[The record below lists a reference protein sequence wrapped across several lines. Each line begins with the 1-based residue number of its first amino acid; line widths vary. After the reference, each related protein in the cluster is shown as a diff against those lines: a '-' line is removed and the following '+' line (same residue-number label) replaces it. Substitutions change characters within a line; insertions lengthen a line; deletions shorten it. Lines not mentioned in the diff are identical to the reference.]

1 MKDHSRCLALF
12 FLIAC
17 CCASASPQS
26 ACPGINLPQPAP
38 GANIFNARQEAALG
52 DAMDAGIRQT
62 MRVVQDPAL
71 IQPLVTIADR
81 LEAQMPSGH
90 PQFRIVLFDATS
102 ADAFSIPGHIYISR
116 KLVALTRSEGEM
128 AGILAHEMGH
138 VLAHHSAT
146 QATENLRRV
155 LQVTQVGD
163 DADVVA
169 KWNLYLNNYKRVRYT
184 SSDEARSQKT
194 ENQHQEQADSIALS
208 LVAKAGYSAQAFVDA
223 FDRIA
228 ETKGKT
234 GNAWTDLF
242 GDTPPDSKRLRQ
254 LVKERPVLP
263 ADCVLAHGDSIPKY
277 TAWRSK
283 VIEQQAEAR
292 TLKVSGLISQR
303 PLTERL
309 RPQVSHIR
317 ISPDGRYVLA
327 QDDSN
332 VYVLTRLPLKSLFR
346 IDAADASPAQF
357 TPDSSGVVFQ
367 IASAGA
373 SPRVEHWEIAAR
385 KRMDVRE
392 IYVRRGCLLSTLSP
406 DGRTLACL
414 TSGGTDI
421 GYTFDLYLFDTA
433 SGDSFFQKKDW
444 VFINPRSFNIIAI
457 WRIALGIAGAN
468 EDLYDQLSRLAISP
482 DGHYLVAQSL
492 TNTLAMDLTTRSPIN
507 IPGNV
512 KELLNYGRFTF
523 LSDGRFAGVTGSR
536 EDKVNVV
543 EFPSGRSINK
553 DILVGGAKIS
563 RVARGDFLFLR
574 PIKDNPLGVLALKD
588 GRIFFQSKRTAF
600 DIWDTQG
607 IGERENGDLIVLDL
621 ATAKVLESV
630 ALPEAQLG
638 SVRAAAASPDL
649 NWLAVSQ
656 NSRGAVWNVQTGQ
669 RLYHLRGFH
678 GADFSPQGD
687 VMVDFPKYLKT
698 ERSIVS
704 LALDHEFIQPK
715 YTLDEKEHTFQ
726 NGRYLLTIV
735 SDETGGN
742 PDRNVTFEVRDVANH
757 ELLWSKH
764 FAQERPGY
772 FTDSNA
778 NSLVL
783 YWQAGSKEIQ
793 SLIKQDREAES
804 KLAVFKS
811 REGIDYVEVVDLDT
825 GKLRFSVAIDT
836 GKNSIRV
843 SEMVASSDRLVLAD
857 DNNRVLVFG
866 SNGGQIGTLL
876 GSRPEISRT
885 ANLITTRT
893 QNGELTLYE
902 LQTLQPRAVN
912 NFDSRV
918 AFTAFSADGKRL
930 LVLSANQTIYLL
942 DTAAH

>member
-1 MKDHSRCLALF
+1 
-12 FLIAC
+12 
-17 CCASASPQS
+17 
-26 ACPGINLPQPAP
+26 
-38 GANIFNARQEAALG
+38 
-52 DAMDAGIRQT
+52 
-62 MRVVQDPAL
+62 
-71 IQPLVTIADR
+71 
-81 LEAQMPSGH
+81 
-90 PQFRIVLFDATS
+90 
-102 ADAFSIPGHIYISR
+102 
-116 KLVALTRSEGEM
+116 
-128 AGILAHEMGH
+128 
-138 VLAHHSAT
+138 
-146 QATENLRRV
+146 
-155 LQVTQVGD
+155 
-163 DADVVA
+163 
-169 KWNLYLNNYKRVRYT
+169 
-184 SSDEARSQKT
+184 
-194 ENQHQEQADSIALS
+194 
-208 LVAKAGYSAQAFVDA
+208 
-223 FDRIA
+223 
-228 ETKGKT
+228 
-234 GNAWTDLF
+234 
-242 GDTPPDSKRLRQ
+242 
-254 LVKERPVLP
+254 
-263 ADCVLAHGDSIPKY
+263 
-277 TAWRSK
+277 
-283 VIEQQAEAR
+283 
-292 TLKVSGLISQR
+292 
-303 PLTERL
+303 
-309 RPQVSHIR
+309 
-317 ISPDGRYVLA
+317 
-327 QDDSN
+327 
-332 VYVLTRLPLKSLFR
+332 
-346 IDAADASPAQF
+346 
-357 TPDSSGVVFQ
+357 
-367 IASAGA
+367 
-373 SPRVEHWEIAAR
+373 
-385 KRMDVRE
+385 
-392 IYVRRGCLLSTLSP
+392 
-406 DGRTLACL
+406 
-414 TSGGTDI
+414 
-421 GYTFDLYLFDTA
+421 
-433 SGDSFFQKKDW
+433 
-444 VFINPRSFNIIAI
+444 
-457 WRIALGIAGAN
+457 
-468 EDLYDQLSRLAISP
+468 
-482 DGHYLVAQSL
+482 
-492 TNTLAMDLTTRSPIN
+492 
-507 IPGNV
+507 
-512 KELLNYGRFTF
+512 
-523 LSDGRFAGVTGSR
+523 
-536 EDKVNVV
+536 
-543 EFPSGRSINK
+543 
-553 DILVGGAKIS
+553 
-563 RVARGDFLFLR
+563 
-574 PIKDNPLGVLALKD
+574 
-588 GRIFFQSKRTAF
+588 
-600 DIWDTQG
+600 
-607 IGERENGDLIVLDL
+607 
-621 ATAKVLESV
+621 VLESV